1 MDDKNLN
8 EAINILTEMQKWRR
22 AQPPYDGNTPETHKE
37 MPYSPKT
44 IGHAIDFA
52 IGFMES
58 IKEFFSTRKSRI
70 V

>member
-1 MDDKNLN
+1 MAKMKLDD
-8 EAINILTEMQKWRR
+8 AIKVLIEMQKWRR
-22 AQPPYDGNTPETHKE
+22 AQPPYDGDTPETHKE
-37 MPYSPKT
+37 MPYSAET
-44 IGHAIDFA
+44 FGHAIDFA